1 SNVGADILT
10 ELSNRRPPPSAED
23 MAAAIRPVLLRHFPA
38 ALLGRLTVVPYRP
51 LGSAQIEA
59 IVRLKL
65 ARVQEQFAAS
75 RRSELT
81 YDEAVVNAIAV
92 RAGETE
98 SGARTVDA
106 VLTHTL
112 LPELS
117 GRILDC
123 IAEGGPVGHAH
134 IGIAPNGAF
143 EIELEA

>member
-1 SNVGADILT
+1 
-10 ELSNRRPPPSAED
+10 

-38 ALLGRLTVVPYRP
+38 AFLGRLTVVPFRP
-51 LGSAQIEA
+51 LGPAQIEA

-65 ARVQEQFAAS
+65 ARVQERFAAS
-75 RRSELT
+75 RRSGLT
-81 YDEAVVNAIAV
+81 YDEAVVKAIAA

-123 IAEGGPVGHAH
+123 IAEGGPAGHAH
-134 IGIAPNGAF
+134 IRIAPNGAF